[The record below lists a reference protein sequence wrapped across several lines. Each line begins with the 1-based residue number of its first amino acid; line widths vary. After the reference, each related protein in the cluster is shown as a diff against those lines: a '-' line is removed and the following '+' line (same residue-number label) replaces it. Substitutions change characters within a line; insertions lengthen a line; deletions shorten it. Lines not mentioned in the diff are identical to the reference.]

1 MPPSNYG
8 GQPPAPSGTARAKCG
23 AFVTTGVRFC
33 PQCGAGQIAIKCAA
47 CGADA
52 PAGAKFC
59 PGCGKSVPS

>member
-23 AFVTTGVRFC
+23 A
-33 PQCGAGQIAIKCAA
+33 
-47 CGADA
+47 DA